1 MRIAID
7 GMDILHGTRG
17 IRRYAV
23 ELIRALMR
31 IDQENDYVIFYQRF
45 RRTPNPPL
53 DVSAAPNFSQCILP
67 LPGTIVQPLWRR
79 GWLPVEKITGKIDLF
94 HSLHELLPRRRKAPI
109 ALTIHSLIHLEAPD
123 RMPGNLAENYNAFLA
138 RATRH
143 CDYFICVSEALRRL
157 FLETFEIPLERVRVV
172 HLGVGKE
179 FHPQP
184 REHVMKKLQ
193 RRFGIKGPYLLYA
206 GAANPWKNID
216 GIVSAF
222 ALLCRQSSFSHSLV
236 LAGEGFHGAA
246 ELAGQIDGLG
256 LSGRVLLTGRLDQH
270 TGDLPLLYA
279 GADCLLFP
287 SYAEGFGLPPLEA
300 MACGTPVIGSTASAV
315 PEVMGDAG
323 ILVDPAC
330 TEEIADAVSRVLD
343 DESLRENLVKKGLA
357 RAKLFTWERTAR
369 ETLELYKEWSA

>member
-31 IDQENDYVIFYQRF
+31 VDQENDYVIFYQRF
-45 RRTPNPPL
+45 RRTPNPPV
-53 DVSAAPNFSQCILP
+53 DVSAAPNFSQRILP
-67 LPGTIVQPLWRR
+67 LPGTVVHPLWKR
-79 GWLPVEKITGKIDLF
+79 GLLPIESVVGKVDLF
-94 HSLHELLPRRRKAPI
+94 HSLHDLLPPRRRMPI
-109 ALTIHSLIHLEAPD
+109 VLTVHSLIYLEAPD
-123 RMPGNLAENYNAFLA
+123 RMPVKMAENYKAFLE

-143 CDYFICVSEALRRL
+143 CDYFICVSETLREL
-157 FLETFEIPLERVRVV
+157 FLETFRLSPDRVRAVR
-172 HLGVGKE
+172 LGVGTE

-184 REHVMKKLQ
+184 REHVMKELQ
-193 RRFGIKGPYLLYA
+193 RRFGIEGPYLLYA
-206 GAANPWKNID
+206 GAADPWKNID
-216 GIVSAF
+216 GIVNAF
-222 ALLCRQSSFSHSLV
+222 ALLCRQSSFGHSLV
-236 LAGEGFHGAA
+236 LAGEGFHGTAKLT
-246 ELAGQIDGLG
+246 EQIDELG
-256 LSGRVLLTGRLDQH
+256 LLDRVLLTGRLDQH

-279 GADCLLFP
+279 GAGCLLFP

-315 PEVMGDAG
+315 PEVVGDAA

-330 TEEIADAVSRVLD
+330 TEEIADAVHRVLD
-343 DESLRENLVKKGLA
+343 DEPLRKGLVAKGLA

-369 ETLELYKEWSA
+369 ETLELYREWSR